1 MLTNALTNVK
11 KLDLIV
17 KCGQLYS
24 LVCIH
29 YISHYISHIVTLKQQ
44 RANLFTRTLNIMT
57 DVKVNPAKL
66 PLSFMYF
73 FLCYLDFGVL
83 HTNQSGYLQCP
94 SAAFTFTYCN
104 MRS

>member
-29 YISHYISHIVTLKQQ
+29 YISHIVTLKQQ
-44 RANLFTRTLNIMT
+44 RANLFTRTLNILT

-83 HTNQSGYLQCP
+83 HTNQSGYLQTLSFCC
-94 SAAFTFTYCN
+94 FYFHLL
-104 MRS
+104 